1 MVEQEV
7 AELKNQLSAQNIKLD
22 SVLTLVNS
30 IQQSLARQEGASLP
44 QRVFNLE
51 EKAQSLEKYQAERA
65 WIPDMVEEH
74 TKDIKTLHKY
84 LYMGLGIITL
94 LQVVFSAIAGFIIQI
109 IWKSMSAGAL

>member
-7 AELKNQLSAQNIKLD
+7 ADLKTQLTAQNAKLD

-30 IQQSLARQEGASLP
+30 IQQSLARQEGASIP

-51 EKAQSLEKYQAERA
+51 EKSQALAEYQAERA
-65 WIPDMVEEH
+65 WMPEMIEEH
-74 TKDIKTLHKY
+74 TRDIKTLHKY

-94 LQVVFSAIAGFIIQI
+94 LQVVFSAIAGFVIQI
-109 IWKSMSAGAL
+109 IWKSMSGTAI